1 MVSRCCHVLFP
12 SQRHGVTP
20 SLIGS
25 GEYPV
30 KKKCVTFK
38 YIAHRH
44 ELTNSYPYAIRTH
57 RHNLISS
64 THTVSHPP
72 LANNDS
78 THAGPECPSPQRC
91 SGESIARADYL
102 QSVSGNSRVL
112 DTLGLKSQVV
122 AYDQSSHL
130 LRAVEQL
137 ESRARQPLPV
147 HPNVQLEAVPGS
159 TVTSTSI
166 PGACCTPPHS
176 PAIPSHFPAPSL
188 ADGCC

>member
-1 MVSRCCHVLFP
+1 MAPVLHGPRPTLAPHAP
-12 SQRHGVTP
+12 SKAKIPH
-20 SLIGS
+20 
-25 GEYPV
+25 
-30 KKKCVTFK
+30 C
-38 YIAHRH
+38 
-44 ELTNSYPYAIRTH
+44 RT
-57 RHNLISS
+57 
-64 THTVSHPP
+64 PP

-78 THAGPECPSPQRC
+78 THAGPECPSPPRC
-91 SGESIARADYL
+91 SGGSIAGADCL

-176 PAIPSHFPAPSL
+176 PAIPSHPPPRRSQMAAVDRPVDDNAILIPWWPRTVEIF
-188 ADGCC
+188 GVRVN